1 MQDDKVWASHA
12 SKNLEKF
19 NLTKRKT
26 MIQAEMRNMEE
37 YQRKLRAVKLTS
49 QGSGATWVN
58 QPQEEGDLVSWSRR
72 VAVSPTSGRS
82 PHPHACH
89 AHLSV
94 IQDNQ
99 PSVFKTSAFNF
110 SSPVRLMIYV
120 SIRPPLHLVISL
132 VHANLSCS
140 PCVSSSF
147 SGSPYSSFALLFTH
161 LDAGHL
167 WKC

>member
-1 MQDDKVWASHA
+1 
-12 SKNLEKF
+12 
-19 NLTKRKT
+19 

-49 QGSGATWVN
+49 QGSGATWAKRKVTWCHG
-58 QPQEEGDLVSWSRR
+58 PGEWLCFSTFPL
-72 VAVSPTSGRS
+72 SPTSGRS

-147 SGSPYSSFALLFTH
+147 SDSPYSSFALLFTH
-161 LDAGHL
+161 LDAAHL